1 MSCPALVPVPVWIVT
16 DSLGAAR
23 APLGRVTVAEP
34 TCSFQPVRST
44 AVLLTFWTVIVV
56 SVGLSWTFVMRT
68 GEAAV
73 AAVATGDAAGETA
86 ATTVP
91 TTGEAAVTTVA
102 GAGDAATAAVA
113 AAGETATAAVAAAG
127 EAAATEVARGEA
139 TATAVAAAGEAAVAT
154 AATVGAVGVGAA
166 VQALR
171 PMSRPIT
178 RPEADGPKSFFTTVA
193 SSCVIQ

>member
-1 MSCPALVPVPVWIVT
+1 MSCPVLVPVPVWIVT

-73 AAVATGDAAGETA
+73 AAVTAG
-86 ATTVP
+86 
-91 TTGEAAVTTVA
+91 
-102 GAGDAATAAVA
+102 
-113 AAGETATAAVAAAG
+113 AAAG
-127 EAAATEVARGEA
+127 EAAATTVPATGAAAVTTVATAGDAAATTVAAPGDA
-139 TATAVAAAGEAAVAT
+139 TATWVATGDAAATAVT
-154 AATVGAVGVGAA
+154 AAG
-166 VQALR
+166 
-171 PMSRPIT
+171 
-178 RPEADGPKSFFTTVA
+178 
-193 SSCVIQ
+193 

>member
-102 GAGDAATAAVA
+102 AAGDA
-113 AAGETATAAVAAAG
+113 ATAAVAAAG

-154 AATVGAVGVGAA
+154 AATVGAVDVGAA